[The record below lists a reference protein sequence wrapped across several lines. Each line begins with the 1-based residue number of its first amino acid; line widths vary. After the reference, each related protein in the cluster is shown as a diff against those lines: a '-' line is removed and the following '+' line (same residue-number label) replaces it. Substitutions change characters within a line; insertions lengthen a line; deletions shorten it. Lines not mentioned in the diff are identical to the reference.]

1 VIVIHTRGC
10 LNMDNK
16 VFSHPGHHINRIARL
31 GARWLEPRLQKL
43 GLAAAQVPVFGAI
56 KNLGPLSQKELA
68 RLLYVEQPTM
78 AQLLARMERDGL
90 IVRTPDPNDGRSSLI
105 NLTPL
110 ALKKAEPARGVLLKG
125 RRIAFQGFSP
135 RDIATLNRLL
145 QRVLANLEE
154 AIDERIDP
162 LIRSSRR

>member
-1 VIVIHTRGC
+1 
-10 LNMDNK
+10 MDKK
-16 VFSHPGHHINRIARL
+16 VLSHPGHHINRIARL

-105 NLTPL
+105 NLTPQ
-110 ALKKAEPARGVLLKG
+110 ALKKAEPARDVLLEG
-125 RRIAFQGFSP
+125 RRIAFRGLSP

-145 QRVLANLEE
+145 QRVLTNLEN
-154 AIDERIDP
+154 AIDE
-162 LIRSSRR
+162 